1 MPPSDAENIPAE
13 VRPEGS
19 GKSGRNT
26 LLSLIIAW
34 LLALTAIAAALAGK
48 WLNFPISK
56 QLTGGHFSLG
66 PYAPAAATRF
76 VPWSFGCAAVLLIF
90 LGAVAFHARRWRGLA
105 WVGALLLWLA
115 FFGAFKVAL
124 TDARLLQTLVLEFSQ
139 QQAAGQYS
147 LQSLPVNLGG
157 EPSVWTQLDA
167 NSIEDRLVASW
178 YFVHLGWWAALSAG
192 LLALCY
198 GAGRV
203 RSVRIPVLAAAGV
216 VLMGLGCALGPALAE
231 WTLMRSHRLE
241 AAGDYSGAVRTL
253 RQALA
258 LDGWQALNLAN
269 YAAIGG
275 LDALRGSRQTPEYH
289 VYHAELPS
297 TQVDPL
303 AALAELHEA
312 LPQAGHPLA
321 EVIRQAE
328 GALYT
333 QYASSLHSAGA
344 YGAAAAASQHA
355 LERDPDSLLPA
366 YYLSRDSYLVG
377 HYADAAAFSART
389 VARVDDPSIRANL
402 LSNAGDAYT
411 QLGDY
416 VRANLAYRESYRYD
430 YLLNLRALSAL
441 NGPGI
446 DLQ

>member
-1 MPPSDAENIPAE
+1 MESSEAYNPPREAGPQA
-13 VRPEGS
+13 S
-19 GKSGRNT
+19 GKSGRNS

-34 LLALTAIAAALAGK
+34 LLALSAIGGTVGGK

-56 QLTGGHFSLG
+56 QLGGLHFSLG
-66 PYAPAAATRF
+66 PYSPAATGL
-76 VPWSFGCAAVLLIF
+76 VPWSFGCAATLLIF
-90 LGAVAFHARRWRGLA
+90 LGGLAFQFRLWRGLA
-105 WVGALLLWLA
+105 WLGALLLWLA

-124 TDARLLQTLVLEFSQ
+124 TDARLLQTLVTEFAQ
-139 QQAAGQYS
+139 QQSATQYA

-167 NSIEDRLVASW
+167 SSIEDRLVASW
-178 YFVHLGWWAALSAG
+178 YFVHLGWWAALLAG

-198 GAGRV
+198 GARRV
-203 RSVRIPVLAAAGV
+203 HSILIPALAAAVV
-216 VLMGLGCALGPALAE
+216 VLMGVGCALGPVLAE
-231 WTLMRSHRLE
+231 WTLMRARSAE
-241 AAGDYSGAVRTL
+241 AAGDYDGAAHAL
-253 RQALA
+253 RQAVA
-258 LDGWQALNLAN
+258 LDGWQALNIAN
-269 YAAIGG
+269 YASIGG
-275 LDALRGSRQTPEYH
+275 LDALRGFRDTPEYH

-312 LPQAGHPLA
+312 RLQARASLA
-321 EVIRQAE
+321 EVIRKTE
-328 GALYT
+328 GALYA
-333 QYASSLHSAGA
+333 QYAFSLHSVGA
-344 YGAAAAASQHA
+344 YGAAVIASQHA
-355 LERDPDSLLPA
+355 LECDPDSLLPA

-389 VARVDDPSIRANL
+389 LARVDDPSIRANL

-416 VRANLAYRESYRYD
+416 VRANLAYRDSYRYD

-446 DLQ
+446 NLQ